1 MKKKGLL
8 LVVALLAL
16 SGLMAAMAYSD
27 AKVSNKTL
35 SAIVQTDNA
44 WLAVV
49 PNPDFAD
56 FASLNDRGVMVINFT
71 GPNAHGFQPNSVYEF
86 NNLFYLKNNLEEP
99 VEVGLR
105 FANCYKGESAKWIK
119 GLREITTTGGQKLIT
134 ADSGHTFLQGVHEGL
149 KVTIPAGGSVPLHWQ
164 FNIHNNTSLGS
175 GEYTLEIHSDVIGR

>member
-16 SGLMAAMAYSD
+16 SGLMAAMAYSN
-27 AKVSNKTL
+27 AKVSNQTL

-49 PNPDFAD
+49 PNPEFEDFA
-56 FASLNDRGVMVINFT
+56 AVNEKGVMVIDFT
-71 GPNAHGFQPNSVYEF
+71 GMKKHGFQPSSVYEF
-86 NNLFYLKNNLEEP
+86 KNLFYLKNNLDKP

-119 GLREITTTGGQKLIT
+119 GLREIWTTGGTKLIQ
-134 ADSGHTFLQGVHEGL
+134 ADSGHTFLKGIYEGL
-149 KVTIPAGGSVPLHWQ
+149 KVTIQPGESIPLHWQ
-164 FNIHNNTSLGS
+164 FHVHGNSSLGS
-175 GEYTLEIHSDVIGR
+175 GTYTLEVHSDVVGR

>member
-8 LVVALLAL
+8 LVVTLLAL
-16 SGLMAAMAYSD
+16 SGLMAAMAYSN
-27 AKVSNKTL
+27 ASVANKTL

-49 PNPDFAD
+49 PNPDFED
-56 FASLNDRGVMVINFT
+56 FARVNDRGVMVIDFT

-86 NNLFYLKNNLEEP
+86 KNLLYLKNNLDEP

-105 FANCYKGESAKWIK
+105 FSNVYKGESAKWIK

-134 ADSGHTFLQGVHEGL
+134 ANSGYTFSEGVYEGL

-164 FNIHNNTSLGS
+164 FHVHNDTSLGS
-175 GEYTLEIHSDVIGR
+175 GTYTLEVHSDVIGR